1 MFVLIELIT
10 SSSHFKTIEKLS
22 MERMTRSDEQ
32 LAFETLVS
40 FAASLAGVTYCR
52 VPRISAIWWRHKW
65 YKARG
70 STWVVEMGIDQLWV
84 DCVAGA
90 WI

>member
-10 SSSHFKTIEKLS
+10 WIFHFKTIEKPA

-32 LAFETLVS
+32 PLEPESRIVAPT
-40 FAASLAGVTYCR
+40 
-52 VPRISAIWWRHKW
+52 VPRQFDDVISGT
-65 YKARG
+65 RG
-70 STWVVEMGIDQLWV
+70 VVLIGIDQPWV
-84 DCVAGA
+84 ACVEGT